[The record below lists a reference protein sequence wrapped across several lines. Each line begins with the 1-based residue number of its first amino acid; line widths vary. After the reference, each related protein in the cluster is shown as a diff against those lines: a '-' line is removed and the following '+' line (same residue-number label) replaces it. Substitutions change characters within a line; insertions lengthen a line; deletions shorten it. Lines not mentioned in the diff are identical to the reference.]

1 MTITFKRNN
10 ITLKILLKLLSPLF
24 NKRDEIL
31 LVGDEAPYLADEY
44 RLKFYPN
51 FVIWVLL

>member
-1 MTITFKRNN
+1 MILTIKRK
-10 ITLKILLKLLSPLF
+10 TILLKLLSPLLFLF
-24 NKRDEIL
+24 NKKEEVL